1 MTCADYVISMNFNSL
16 ESRFHNAHRRGL
28 LSDSSYT
35 LVKRAIDTYKK
46 ERAKALAPYVN
57 SSVSKVCLL
66 DALRILDEKGIRLI
80 ENRRNLAFIGNS
92 TDVINA
98 IAQYDI
104 KMRSTMTAECM
115 KYLVLVA
122 AIAAA
127 NYAILLG
134 KKVESETMMKL
145 SLDESDKTQLI
156 RNFENAQ
163 EMLDQFR
170 HFNLNKMDGTVLH
183 VEAPKQSGTVS
194 TAHRAW

>member
-1 MTCADYVISMNFNSL
+1 
-16 ESRFHNAHRRGL
+16 
-28 LSDSSYT
+28 
-35 LVKRAIDTYKK
+35 
-46 ERAKALAPYVN
+46 
-57 SSVSKVCLL
+57 
-66 DALRILDEKGIRLI
+66 
-80 ENRRNLAFIGNS
+80 
-92 TDVINA
+92 
-98 IAQYDI
+98 
-104 KMRSTMTAECM
+104 MRSTMTAECM

-170 HFNLNKMDGTVLH
+170 HFNLNKMDGTVLQ
-183 VEAPKQSGTVS
+183 VEAPKQSGTIS